1 VPAIRR
7 RKLSGIAPFSLR
19 PAETLG
25 IYTMSRK
32 RRNNETP
39 SRVMFVMDMC
49 NQPVPSIEAY
59 EAEFQTAGPDL
70 LRDAGRIER
79 DFIP

>member
-1 VPAIRR
+1 
-7 RKLSGIAPFSLR
+7 
-19 PAETLG
+19 
-25 IYTMSRK
+25 MSRK